1 MAGAPATTRDAPS
14 PLFSRRH
21 CSKEELSMRKEYYK
35 RLTLISGW
43 MGGLCACLL
52 LLAACGGSS
61 TPSSAALLKT
71 AGEKFNA
78 TQSMHFLV
86 KAEHLG
92 ALSGD
97 DVDVQSAEGDVAR
110 PDKLKA
116 KATVATS
123 IITVDVQLVLIGSQG
138 WYTNPLTG
146 QFEQT
151 DQFNGFQVL
160 FDPTKGIGAQL
171 TALKNPSAPTDGN
184 ANGVACWKISGTLP
198 ASTVGQYV
206 GVPNATGDIPV
217 TVCLGKSDGR
227 LDQIILRGVLTT
239 HDTDQTVRTIV
250 FSDFDKPVTIEPPT
264 V

>member
-1 MAGAPATTRDAPS
+1 
-14 PLFSRRH
+14 
-21 CSKEELSMRKEYYK
+21 MRKEGKK
-35 RLTLISGW
+35 RLTLASGW
-43 MGGLCACLL
+43 IGAVCACLL

-61 TPSSAALLKT
+61 APSSAALLKT
-71 AGEKFNA
+71 AQDKFNT
-78 TQSMHFLV
+78 TQSMHFV
-86 KAEHLG
+86 VNAEHLG
-92 ALSGD
+92 TPTGNDA
-97 DVDVQSAEGDVAR
+97 DVQSADGDVAR

-116 KATVATS
+116 KATVVTS
-123 IITVDVQLVLIGSQG
+123 FITVDVQLILIGAQG

-146 QFEQT
+146 NFEQT

-171 TALKNPSAPTDGN
+171 TALKNPSAPTDGS

-206 GVPNATGDIPV
+206 GAANASGDIPV
-217 TVCLGKSDGR
+217 TVCLGKDDGR
-227 LDQIILRGVLTT
+227 LHQIILRGVLTA
-239 HDTDQTVRTIV
+239 HDTDQTVRTIL